1 VSFDSSDVAFDFSAF
16 AGASARC
23 RACALV
29 LKLFSNFLHHPRT
42 LHSTLQCTVT
52 FTCASRSL
60 TRRVFDPPAWELVH
74 CLHAGLAQL
83 SICLRSLHSLAFR
96 SCIPKRLL
104 VLRSSYSI
112 FHVFQLLTCDRAL
125 CHACALRF
133 LCRIGLALLLNT
145 CADLRLTRVTFSH
158 LTFRVFH

>member
-1 VSFDSSDVAFDFSAF
+1 VCTAYSPRAHSTSAHARSRHTGIPSLCVPKVPLLLRRYARRSNSVSFDSFDVAFDFSAF

-52 FTCASRSL
+52 FACASRSL
-60 TRRVFDPPAWELVH
+60 TRRVFDAPAWELVH
-74 CLHAGLAQL
+74 CLQAGLAQL

-96 SCIPKRLL
+96 SCTPKRLL
-104 VLRSSYSI
+104 LLRSLSYSN
-112 FHVFQLLTCDRAL
+112 FF
-125 CHACALRF
+125 
-133 LCRIGLALLLNT
+133 
-145 CADLRLTRVTFSH
+145 TFFS
-158 LTFRVFH
+158 F